1 MGDTG
6 MFRLDGRTALVTGA
20 SQGIGEAVA
29 RRLAAQGARLVLA
42 ARNLARLEAL
52 AAELAAAGTEALPLA
67 LDLART
73 EEIAERVKSLP
84 AQFADVDI
92 LVNNAG
98 ITADNLLLRMSLEQW
113 SSVLATNLTGA
124 FVVTKE
130 LMRGMMRRRH
140 GRVITISSVVG
151 VMGNAGQ
158 ANYAAAKAGLIG
170 FTKSVAKE
178 LASRGVT
185 ANVVAP
191 GFIES
196 AMTAGLPEETRRRM
210 FEDIPAGRLGSGD
223 DVAAAVCYLASE
235 EASYVTGQV
244 LHVNG
249 GMYV

>member
-1 MGDTG
+1 MAERA
-6 MFRLDGRTALVTGA
+6 MFRLVGWTALVSGA
-20 SQGIGEAVA
+20 AQGIGSAVA
-29 RRLAAQGARLVLA
+29 IRLAAQGARLVLA
-42 ARNLARLEAL
+42 ARNLDRLAAL
-52 AAELAAAGTEALPLA
+52 AGELAAAGAEATALA

-73 EEIAERVKSLP
+73 EEIAERLRSLP
-84 AQFADVDI
+84 AEFADVDI

-113 SSVLATNLTGA
+113 NAVLATNLTGT

-130 LMRGMMRRRH
+130 LMRGMMKRRF
-140 GRVITISSVVG
+140 GRVVTISSVVG

-191 GFIES
+191 GFIET

-210 FEDIPAGRLGSGD
+210 FDGIPAGRLGSGD
-223 DVAAAVCYLASE
+223 DVAAAVCYLASD
-235 EASYVTGQV
+235 EAAYVTGQV

>member
-1 MGDTG
+1 

-73 EEIAERVKSLP
+73 EEIAERLKSLP

-113 SSVLATNLTGA
+113 ELGA
-124 FVVTKE
+124 GDQPHRR
-130 LMRGMMRRRH
+130 LRRH
-140 GRVITISSVVG
+140 QGADARHDEAAPRPGDHGLVRGGRD
-151 VMGNAGQ
+151 GQ
-158 ANYAAAKAGLIG
+158 
-170 FTKSVAKE
+170 
-178 LASRGVT
+178 RG
-185 ANVVAP
+185 P
-191 GFIES
+191 GQLRGCE
-196 AMTAGLPEETRRRM
+196 
-210 FEDIPAGRLGSGD
+210 GR
-223 DVAAAVCYLASE
+223 A
-235 EASYVTGQV
+235 
-244 LHVNG
+244 
-249 GMYV
+249 

>member
-1 MGDTG
+1 
-6 MFRLDGRTALVTGA
+6 
-20 SQGIGEAVA
+20 
-29 RRLAAQGARLVLA
+29 VL
-42 ARNLARLEAL
+42 
-52 AAELAAAGTEALPLA
+52 T
-67 LDLART
+67 
-73 EEIAERVKSLP
+73 
-84 AQFADVDI
+84 
-92 LVNNAG
+92 
-98 ITADNLLLRMSLEQW
+98 
-113 SSVLATNLTGA
+113 TNLTGT
-124 FVVTKE
+124 FLVTKE
-130 LMRGMMRRRH
+130 LLRDMMKRRW
-140 GRVITISSVVG
+140 GRVVTISSVVG

-191 GFIES
+191 GFIET
-196 AMTAGLPEETRRRM
+196 AMTAALPEETRKRM
-210 FEDIPAGRLGSGD
+210 FDDIPAGRLGTPD

>member
-1 MGDTG
+1 
-6 MFRLDGRTALVTGA
+6 MFRLEGRTALVTGA
-20 SQGIGEAVA
+20 SQGIGAAVA
-29 RRLAAQGARLVLA
+29 RSLAAQGARLVLA
-42 ARNLARLEAL
+42 ARNLEKLEAQAVEL
-52 AAELAAAGTEALPLA
+52 RAGGAEAAVLP
-67 LDLART
+67 LDLARS
-73 EEIAERVKSLP
+73 EEIPERLKELP
-84 AQFADVDI
+84 EGFGEIDV

-113 SSVLATNLTGA
+113 NGVLATNLTGT
-124 FVVTKE
+124 FLVTKE
-130 LMRGMMRRRH
+130 LLRGMMKRRW
-140 GRVITISSVVG
+140 GRVVTVSSVVG

-178 LASRGVT
+178 LASRGIT

-191 GFIES
+191 GFIET
-196 AMTAGLPEETRRRM
+196 AMTGVLPEETRKRM
-210 FEDIPAGRLGSGD
+210 SDDIPAGRLGTPD